1 MTAGE
6 WMDLTVLERRKYND
20 LTEALDLTRQLG
32 ESMDRSDQ
40 VAVRM
45 IIAMRQDPLLRLE
58 ETEKT
63 LKDRRGALP
72 EEDQERVKALL
83 SGEEPRSSQERTF
96 LEQAG
101 KTRRLLERVVE
112 LDRRI
117 SLRMAGGQSFY
128 KKK

>member
-1 MTAGE
+1 MTGAE

-58 ETEKT
+58 ETAI
-63 LKDRRGALP
+63 LKKLLKRG
-72 EEDQERVKALL
+72 
-83 SGEEPRSSQERTF
+83 
-96 LEQAG
+96 
-101 KTRRLLERVVE
+101 
-112 LDRRI
+112 
-117 SLRMAGGQSFY
+117 
-128 KKK
+128 